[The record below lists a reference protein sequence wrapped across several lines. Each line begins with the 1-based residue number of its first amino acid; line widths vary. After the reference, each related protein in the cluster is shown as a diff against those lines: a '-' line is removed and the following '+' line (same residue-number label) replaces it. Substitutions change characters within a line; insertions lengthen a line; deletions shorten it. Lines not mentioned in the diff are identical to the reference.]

1 VTTHTNSLPEHPDR
15 LENGGASP
23 AIESLATVDRD
34 ELHPIQ
40 IEALRGMSPTRKWEL
55 VVASIQMARDVRC
68 AAIRAARPDWTE
80 TQVQAEVSRQ
90 ILLASD

>member
-1 VTTHTNSLPEHPDR
+1 
-15 LENGGASP
+15 
-23 AIESLATVDRD
+23 
-34 ELHPIQ
+34 
-40 IEALRGMSPTRKWEL
+40 MSPTRKWEL

-68 AAIRAARPDWTE
+68 AVIRAARPDWTE